1 MSISWLNIF
10 HLLNYIKLTRR
21 LDTNPVKPLIYI
33 KSSCVQKNI
42 IEINLPSELESIDK
56 AVAKAVEFATACGF
70 SEEELFGVDLA
81 VRESVTNAIKH
92 GNKFDESKDVIVSME
107 NVENSLIIIIRD
119 FGDGF
124 AVDEVPDPTN
134 PENLLKDSGRGILFM
149 NNFMDSIEWL
159 NHSEGGTV
167 VKMTKKH

>member
-1 MSISWLNIF
+1 M
-10 HLLNYIKLTRR
+10 
-21 LDTNPVKPLIYI
+21 
-33 KSSCVQKNI
+33 QKNI

-56 AVAKAVEFATACGF
+56 AVAKATEFATDCGF

-92 GNKFDESKDVIVSME
+92 GNKFDESKDVVISME
-107 NVENSLIIIIRD
+107 NVEKTLIITVRD

-124 AVDEVPDPTN
+124 AVDDVPDPTN
-134 PENLLKDSGRGILFM
+134 PENLLKSTGRGILFM
-149 NNFMDSIEWL
+149 NNFMDEIEWI
-159 NHSEGGTV
+159 NHSEGGTI